1 MRLIKFLLILIL
13 LQSCSFDNKSGIWK
27 NENNL
32 NENEEN
38 LFKDFKTLTSLERS
52 FTKLIPIKKN
62 FKFKLSNPKTNLSW
76 SDIFFKQDN
85 NFINFKYNDL
95 NQEIFKGKKITRHKI
110 TNPLLYDNKN
120 IVVTDIK
127 GNIFVFSI
135 IKNTIISKFNFYKK
149 KYKNI
154 DLFLNIILEENI
166 IYVSDNIGY
175 LYAFDYVNNKVLW
188 AQNYKIP
195 FRSNLKIQENKLIGV
210 NQNNNLFFINK
221 KDGLIIKSFPTE
233 DNIVKNNFINNLSIE
248 NDDIF
253 FLNTYG
259 SLYSIDVR
267 LMQINWFINL
277 NQALNLNLGNLFDGQ
292 PIINNNKNII
302 IISDKYT
309 YIIENVSGTI
319 VKKKNFS
326 SRIKP
331 VLMKNYLFLVTKN
344 NLLISLDIRNGEIIY
359 SYDIN
364 QKISEFL
371 NIKKKIVDPQSIM
384 IVNNKIFVFLKNSF
398 FLIFDINGTLE
409 EVRKFKSKINSY
421 PIIVE
426 DKILYLNKKNKLLI
440 VN

>member
-1 MRLIKFLLILIL
+1 MM
-13 LQSCSFDNKSGIWK
+13 
-27 NENNL
+27 
-32 NENEEN
+32 
-38 LFKDFKTLTSLERS
+38 
-52 FTKLIPIKKN
+52 
-62 FKFKLSNPKTNLSW
+62 
-76 SDIFFKQDN
+76 
-85 NFINFKYNDL
+85 
-95 NQEIFKGKKITRHKI
+95 
-110 TNPLLYDNKN
+110 
-120 IVVTDIK
+120 
-127 GNIFVFSI
+127 
-135 IKNTIISKFNFYKK
+135 
-149 KYKNI
+149 
-154 DLFLNIILEENI
+154 
-166 IYVSDNIGY
+166 
-175 LYAFDYVNNKVLW
+175 
-188 AQNYKIP
+188 
-195 FRSNLKIQENKLIGV
+195 
-210 NQNNNLFFINK
+210 
-221 KDGLIIKSFPTE
+221 
-233 DNIVKNNFINNLSIE
+233 
-248 NDDIF
+248 IF

-277 NQALNLNLGNLFDGQ
+277 NQALNLNLGNLFEGQ

-319 VKKKNFS
+319 VMKKNFS

-409 EVRKFKSKINSY
+409 EV
-421 PIIVE
+421 
-426 DKILYLNKKNKLLI
+426 
-440 VN
+440 